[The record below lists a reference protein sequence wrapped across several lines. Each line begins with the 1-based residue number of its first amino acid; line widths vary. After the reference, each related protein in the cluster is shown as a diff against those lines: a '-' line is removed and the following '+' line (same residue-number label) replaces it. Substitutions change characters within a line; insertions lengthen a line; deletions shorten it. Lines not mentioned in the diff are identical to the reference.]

1 MNAAGVEEVAMSDLA
16 FAVPDAGAQD
26 NNDEV
31 PEVGTVRPGERIGSV
46 HVLACAERRVELRTP
61 GELGWGRGLVGLV
74 PIVWCAAA
82 WTLCLRENLLAE
94 RLRGCLGLTAM
105 AVASVG
111 LMVSSLGVVW
121 RFDGRRRTMTRRGGL
136 LGRTYNARRLAGLR
150 VESTRTM
157 SDVTLRMILV
167 DATGQEQF
175 EVATWNRREIDR
187 AQVEALA
194 ASVRRVM
201 GWE

>member
-1 MNAAGVEEVAMSDLA
+1 MSDLA
-16 FAVPDAGAQD
+16 FAVPDAGTHNEDVESVQLEIA
-26 NNDEV
+26 
-31 PEVGTVRPGERIGSV
+31 TVAAGDRIGPV
-46 HVLACAERRVELRTP
+46 HVLACNERRVELRTP
-61 GELGWGRGLVGLV
+61 GELGWGRALVGLV

-94 RLRGCLGLTAM
+94 RLRGCLGLTVMAM
-105 AVASVG
+105 ASAA
-111 LMVSSLGVVW
+111 LMASSLGVVW

-136 LGRTYNARRLAGLR
+136 LGRTYNARRLAGLKL
-150 VESTRTM
+150 ESTRTL
-157 SDVTLRMILV
+157 SDVHLRMILV

-187 AQVEALA
+187 AQVDGLA
-194 ASVRRVM
+194 AAIRRAM